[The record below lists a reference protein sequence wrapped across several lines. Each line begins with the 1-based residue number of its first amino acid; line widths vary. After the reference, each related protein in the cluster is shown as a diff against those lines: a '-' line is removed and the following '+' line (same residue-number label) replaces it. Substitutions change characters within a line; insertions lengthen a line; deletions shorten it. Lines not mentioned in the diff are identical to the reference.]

1 MNLQSIFRDLG
12 MKLGAWYQGVTWE
25 MSRAEAG
32 IHVSGLQDE
41 DDGFGSSLDPMDS
54 DVNEFMFETPWY
66 DDFAFNTSKGN
77 AYYTGDDD

>member
-1 MNLQSIFRDLG
+1 

-41 DDGFGSSLDPMDS
+41 DNGFGSSLDPMGS
-54 DVNEFMFETPWY
+54 DGDDFMFNLESCPVTGMDHSTLP
-66 DDFAFNTSKGN
+66 GN
-77 AYYTGDDD
+77 IYNPGFDDD